1 MGSVRTV
8 PWPEAGGL
16 MLTAFNCVVC
26 QYPVPVTQME
36 RHFQSHA
43 ATLIAEAESY
53 ANREP
58 AS

>member
-1 MGSVRTV
+1 
-8 PWPEAGGL
+8 